1 MGSPGRWPTGLQAG
15 LLEAEPGDALR
26 APAGPART
34 QTGPAAPAGGPQPG
48 QPGAIGQQLGY
59 TAGARNRDD
68 RPIPPPGNASHSRGL
83 AVAGSS
89 AMLPTT

>member
-34 QTGPAAPAGGPQPG
+34 QTGPAAPAG
-48 QPGAIGQQLGY
+48 AIGQHLGY